1 MLLITCPHCG
11 PREESEF
18 ACGGE
23 AHIARPLVENSIT
36 DAEFAD
42 YLFLRDNPK
51 GMFLERWRHTA
62 GCRRWFNVARDT
74 VSHDII
80 EIYAMGSLPR
90 KAAAKTAYDN
100 SWRRCSPAELAAVA
114 SDKKPAKKKAAA
126 QKAAAQKATAKKA
139 TAKKSASKKTADKKA
154 AAKKA
159 VAKKAVG
166 KTTTSRKA
174 ATKSP
179 ASGRRAK

>member
-18 ACGGE
+18 SCGGE

-90 KAAAKTAYDN
+90 KAVAKAAYDN
-100 SWRRCSPAELAAVA
+100 SWRRSSPAELAAVA
-114 SDKKPAKKKAAA
+114 SDKKPAKKKA
-126 QKAAAQKATAKKA
+126 TAKKA
-139 TAKKSASKKTADKKA
+139 AAKKTAGKKA

-159 VAKKAVG
+159 VAKNAVG

>member
-90 KAAAKTAYDN
+90 KAAAKAAYDN
-100 SWRRCSPAELAAVA
+100 SWRRSSLAELAAVA
-114 SDKKPAKKKAAA
+114 SDKKPAKK
-126 QKAAAQKATAKKA
+126 ATAKKA
-139 TAKKSASKKTADKKA
+139 SSKKTAD
-154 AAKKA
+154 KKA

>member
-90 KAAAKTAYDN
+90 KAAAKAAYDN
-100 SWRRCSPAELAAVA
+100 SWRRSSPAELAAVA

-126 QKAAAQKATAKKA
+126 KKATAKKA
-139 TAKKSASKKTADKKA
+139 ASKKTADKKA

-159 VAKKAVG
+159 LAKKAVG

>member
-90 KAAAKTAYDN
+90 KAAAKVAYDN
-100 SWRRCSPAELAAVA
+100 SWRRSSPAELAAVA

-126 QKAAAQKATAKKA
+126 KKAAA
-139 TAKKSASKKTADKKA
+139 KKTAGEKA